1 MIINYI
7 IIIVIKNGDFLTED
21 IIKSFNNKEEAEIL
35 LEKSRNRIDEIDN
48 ELMDLIS
55 QRTSLAKDIV
65 LAKDYLGIPIYDES
79 RENQIH
85 KKIRELSEEKG
96 FVKRLAKELIETH
109 KGVFTTDFE
118 ENKKLVQEY
127 STVSTKHLRNKIA
140 GYVTR
145 LVRLEQTQE

>member
-1 MIINYI
+1 MGNI
-7 IIIVIKNGDFLTED
+7 
-21 IIKSFNNKEEAEIL
+21 
-35 LEKSRNRIDEIDN
+35 
-48 ELMDLIS
+48 
-55 QRTSLAKDIV
+55 RTS
-65 LAKDYLGIPIYDES
+65 
-79 RENQIH
+79 
-85 KKIRELSEEKG
+85 

-145 LVRLEQTQE
+145 LVRLEQTHSFTGDLYKITAVFGLIERSMDFIGNTL